1 MLFFAALWLM
11 MLATVAARI
20 PAKGFLEVKT
30 VTAFSFIT
38 RNSKPPNGTSTPVKG
53 TVKMIQ
59 RVGAAC
65 SGSVTMMTVHIS
77 GLTPNS
83 PHGFHIHQYGDI
95 YTDGCQSTGG
105 HYNPFNHTHGAP
117 TDKIRHVGDLGNL
130 ETDENGEINAEINDH
145 VVSLVG
151 PYTVIGR
158 AFVIHQK
165 RDDLGRGT
173 GPARNESLKTGNAG
187 ARLGCGI
194 IIDSAFLAKM
204 KCSAPRC
211 GL

>member
-1 MLFFAALWLM
+1 
-11 MLATVAARI
+11 MLAISAAGRL
-20 PAKGFLEVKT
+20 PVEDEP

-38 RNSKPPNGTSTPVKG
+38 RNSKPPPGTSTPVKG
-53 TVKMIQ
+53 TVSMMQ
-59 RVGAAC
+59 RLG
-65 SGSVTMMTVHIS
+65 GENVTYMTIHIS

-83 PHGFHIHQYGDI
+83 EHGFHIHQFGDI

-105 HYNPFNHTHGAP
+105 HYNPFGYTHGAP

-130 ETDENGEINAEINDH
+130 VTDVNGEINTEIEDR

-187 ARLGCGI
+187 PRLGCGI
-194 IIDSAFLAKM
+194 IFYSTMLPK
-204 KCSAPRC
+204 
-211 GL
+211 